1 MALIVGV
8 DQTDQIAEDN
18 AVFVAKTRA
27 RQDDTSVA
35 RVLDMD
41 GEARW
46 QQGGIARFQRGVSVN
61 TGTQIQTR

>member
-27 RQDDTSVA
+27 RQDDTSVCLLYTSDA
-35 RVLDMD
+35 AD
-41 GEARW
+41 E
-46 QQGGIARFQRGVSVN
+46 
-61 TGTQIQTR
+61 